1 MKTDAEVQSNEPII
15 THSSHKPVLRPNWVP
30 KGRKKFF
37 YAPPPLSPGLD
48 VRPPLI
54 WRSGYA
60 TDLVH
65 FWSVK
70 GAREFF
76 SQWRGVQ
83 VKKTRISWMKFL
95 PTLKRKDSYYKSWKQ
110 LPKTR
115 NGRRQAQKKRV
126 GHSSTENNWSK
137 NRVIFKDISR

>member
-1 MKTDAEVQSNEPII
+1 
-15 THSSHKPVLRPNWVP
+15 
-30 KGRKKFF
+30 
-37 YAPPPLSPGLD
+37 
-48 VRPPLI
+48 
-54 WRSGYA
+54 
-60 TDLVH
+60 
-65 FWSVK
+65 
-70 GAREFF
+70 
-76 SQWRGVQ
+76 
-83 VKKTRISWMKFL
+83 MKFL